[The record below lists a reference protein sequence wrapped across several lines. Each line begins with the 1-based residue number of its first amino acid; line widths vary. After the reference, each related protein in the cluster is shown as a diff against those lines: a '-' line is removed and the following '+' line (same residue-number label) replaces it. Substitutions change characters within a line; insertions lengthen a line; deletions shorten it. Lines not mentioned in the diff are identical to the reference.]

1 MSLAL
6 CRNVGPY
13 IVCNI
18 LLSKTMNTIHLFV
31 RTLQLIALFY
41 PKLEMKL
48 KEKYEI
54 KVIRAIDHTNNHMLR
69 DQEENFVYG
78 INVPISQ
85 KKTGDFFHVWDKHLC
100 PWLIGCQFITNA
112 LLR

>member
-1 MSLAL
+1 
-6 CRNVGPY
+6 
-13 IVCNI
+13 
-18 LLSKTMNTIHLFV
+18 MNKIHLFL

-85 KKTGDFFHVWDKHLC
+85 KKTGDFFSCMGQALVPLVDWVSIYHEH
-100 PWLIGCQFITNA
+100 IITEVIY
-112 LLR
+112 RIY